1 MSSNDRVLS
10 SPESSVGPSFPAVV
24 AEVHQMT
31 ERPME
36 RKHAATVV
44 FLVLLVA
51 IALYFC
57 YVITRPFLSPIF
69 LAVMLAIVFH
79 KVHIHIQARLRS
91 RNTAALIST
100 ILVVLVFLVPAVVLG
115 VIINRETSGLYHLL
129 NERSTA
135 QGGWNPYLT
144 HTMERLL
151 NWAGRHIDLS
161 HLDLRGTILRWL
173 EQISR
178 YLFSWGAHVIRHF
191 ISFIADAVIAFFTL
205 FFLFREGGAMK
216 DHLTAVL
223 PLTRDQVERLFTGIS
238 NSIVANVYGVLA
250 VGAAQGALAGLGFW
264 VLGLPSPALW
274 GMATALFSLIPL
286 IGSAAVW
293 VPAAI
298 VLIAGGHLGKG
309 LIPLAWGAG
318 VVAQADNVVRPYVIS
333 ERAKLNTLP
342 VFFALLGGV
351 EAFGV
356 MGLFIGPVVL
366 SFTLVVLEMLRE
378 TILDHPT
385 P

>member
-115 VIINRETSGLYHLL
+115 VIINRETSGLYYLL

-309 LIPLAWGAG
+309 LILLAWGAG